1 LEVSPP
7 LLQIDLYLLI
17 GSVLGAAAV
26 TIVGVIV
33 AFARS
38 RKRFRALESERFHQE
53 LLSVAERAAV
63 QALGYG
69 VLVVEARTRILAA
82 SDTARNML
90 RLTVNEKT
98 GSISTSPQ
106 LIRIMSDPDFTRGEL
121 SLRSGL
127 KTLQQ
132 FEVRIAIPSWEGWPA
147 DAEVVAIREITHSR
161 DLEERLRRFAY
172 YDYLTGLANR
182 RAFMEALSSAISDDK
197 SGTLA
202 LLYIDLDGFKEIN
215 DSLGHT
221 AGDEI
226 LQAVARRLRQQIRTG
241 GRGNLACTQIAR
253 LGGDEFAIIFSG
265 IQSPEDVINL
275 AEQILKLIGEPL
287 WIAEQ
292 VVTNSVSIGISM
304 FPGDG
309 RDLETLIRKADTALY
324 QAKQK
329 GRNRFEFFKTS
340 LDTAAHRRFVIKRAL
355 GQAIERGELTLHYQ
369 PKVQLSTR
377 EVVGAEA
384 LLRWD
389 NEELGS
395 VGPAEF
401 IEIAESG
408 NLIVA
413 IGSWVIEAAC
423 QQLRAWEDA
432 GYVLMPI
439 AVNVSSY
446 QFAEPRFSD
455 FVARVLR
462 RHGTDPSLLEI
473 ELTES
478 SLLDDG
484 DVTVTC
490 LDELRAIG
498 LRIALDDFG
507 TGYSA
512 LSYLTRLPLDT
523 LKIDRTLARS
533 IDTDPAARGI
543 TAGVISM
550 AHSLGLTVVAEGI
563 DREEHVGVLKE
574 LGCDQGQG
582 FIFSAALSA
591 DDFAKLL
598 LATDSG
604 ASRDTSREAAEPAL
618 PLGNDEQAI
627 AEVRYAL
634 LIDDEGG
641 SLASLALAL
650 TRVGVL
656 GLYARDVDEALL
668 FSKQEGGTIR
678 AVVMEAD
685 ASLERIREILETID
699 GDLPDGSAAVVAVGP
714 KPGPERLAE
723 LRNGGVSWALWSP
736 VDDDELRFVLNSA
749 LALPSEVALREGP
762 RAPVNLVASIVLEE
776 QSEIGKIVTLAA
788 GGAFVE
794 MANPPDVGGRFTL
807 GFTLGNEQVEVES
820 RVVYS
825 NAREKSWSVG
835 PVRGASVVFEGLSAE
850 HQAQIRELVK
860 ERLARFIP

>member
-1 LEVSPP
+1 LEASPP

-38 RKRFRALESERFHQE
+38 RKRFRALESERFCQE

-82 SDTARNML
+82 SDTARN
-90 RLTVNEKT
+90 
-98 GSISTSPQ
+98 ISPQ

-147 DAEVVAIREITHSR
+147 DAEVVAIREVTHSR

-182 RAFMEALSSAISDDK
+182 RAFMEALSSAISDEK

-241 GRGNLACTQIAR
+241 GRGTLACTQIAR
-253 LGGDEFAIIFSG
+253 LGGDEFAIILSG

-292 VVTNSVSIGISM
+292 VVTNSVSMGISM

-329 GRNRFEFFKTS
+329 GRNRYEFFKTS
-340 LDTAAHRRFVIKRAL
+340 LDTAARRRFVIKREL
-355 GQAIERGELTLHYQ
+355 GQAVERGELTLHYQ

-408 NLIVA
+408 NLIVP

-432 GYVLMPI
+432 GYVPMPI

-446 QFAEPRFSD
+446 QFAEPGFSD

-484 DVTVTC
+484 DVTATC

-563 DREEHVGVLKE
+563 DREEHV
-574 LGCDQGQG
+574 
-582 FIFSAALSA
+582 AA
-591 DDFAKLL
+591 DEFAKLL
-598 LATDSG
+598 LASDSG
-604 ASRDTSREAAEPAL
+604 ASRDTSRDAAEPAL
-618 PLGNDEQAI
+618 PLGDDEQAI

-634 LIDDEGG
+634 LIDDEEG

-656 GLYARDVDEALL
+656 GLYARDIDEARL
-668 FSKQEGGTIR
+668 FSKQEGGKIR
-678 AVVMEAD
+678 AVVMEVD

-699 GDLPDGSAAVVAVGP
+699 ADLPDGSAAVVAVGP
-714 KPGPERLAE
+714 KPGPGRLAE

-736 VDDDELRFVLNSA
+736 MDDDELRFVLNSA
-749 LALPSEVALREGP
+749 LALPSEIALREGP

-776 QSEIGKIVTLAA
+776 HSEIGKIVTLAA

-825 NAREKSWSVG
+825 NTREKSWSVG
-835 PVRGASVVFEGLSAE
+835 SVRGASVVFEGLSAE
-850 HQAQIRELVK
+850 HQARIRELVK